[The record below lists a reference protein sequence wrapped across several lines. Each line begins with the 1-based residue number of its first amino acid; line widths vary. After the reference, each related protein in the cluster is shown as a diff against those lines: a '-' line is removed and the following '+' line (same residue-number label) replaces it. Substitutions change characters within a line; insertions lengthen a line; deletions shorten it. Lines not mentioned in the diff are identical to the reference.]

1 MEACVQG
8 RVRLEANQV
17 IIIRKEIYLADLG

>member
-1 MEACVQG
+1 VQG